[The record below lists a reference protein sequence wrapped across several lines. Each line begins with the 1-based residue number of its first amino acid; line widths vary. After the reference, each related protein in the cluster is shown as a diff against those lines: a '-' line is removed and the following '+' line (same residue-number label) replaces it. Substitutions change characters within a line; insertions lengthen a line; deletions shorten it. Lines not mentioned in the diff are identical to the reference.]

1 MNKGIR
7 RPGRKFVLLQ
17 LAGLSFFSPT
27 VSAQG
32 NAAADDDEDAL
43 QEIVVTGTRIHHDE
57 YNSPSPIQRLD
68 VDAGRQ
74 IGVTSIAELLFRSP
88 VTNGA
93 QIDQS
98 LNTNA
103 LTFNATEE
111 SPPGGVGSANIS
123 LRGLGPERT
132 LVLMNGRRLGSV
144 GVRGA
149 PAQPD
154 ISLIPFALVQ
164 RVEVLTEGVSAVYG
178 ADAVAG
184 VVNVILRD
192 DFEGLEVMA
201 SSSFPGDTGGEVG
214 QISFLSGIKSD
225 RGSFQFAAEIYD
237 RKRVVTRDREWARCL
252 RDIVQIEDGGIESV
266 CASPF
271 PDNLGITPLG
281 PVFFTEGQSDIG
293 VPNWSTFNA
302 LPPPDHPLVEDPA
315 SPARLSYID
324 LYNDQDERRASDLV
338 GEIERFSLVTTGK
351 LSVDWWAN
359 EEVYFEAFY
368 LNSQV
373 FSKATTEQ
381 IFPLVPGQIG
391 QEDANGNIIVDATGA
406 PILVDNPLNPIPA
419 DFFVPIIT
427 VDSVPQNRDVERQQS
442 RFVLGM
448 RGDIGDSTW
457 GWDAFVSY
465 DRGVGFQAQ
474 PILFEPHFLLS
485 VHNTRI
491 DADGDVT
498 CDFRGVNSAP
508 GLNIITPEPCVP
520 LDFTNPNLYIGG
532 PTGEGAFTDA
542 EAAYLVGNR
551 TNRTVVE
558 QTMINAYAT
567 GDLFDIG
574 GDRTVAAA
582 FGLEYRLDE
591 IGSQN
596 GIVGVQGLNTAESPL
611 QEGSTFGDR
620 DIFEAFAEAN
630 FPLLD
635 SLDFD
640 TALRYTDEENFGSQT
655 TWRARFAWRPVDYL
669 TLSGSAGT
677 SFRAPN
683 LREQFLAGQGGGVA
697 GTIDPCAA
705 QSIAQRVLANGDMEP
720 RTVNVTNNCALAGV
734 QMIDQDGNGFLDTS
748 LMSSSVTIP
757 TSAGG
762 NANLLAETSESY
774 TATVQFLQP
783 WTDRFDLDFAIS
795 YWNIVIEN
803 TVEESDADLVVS
815 NCYSDI
821 DFPNLSSPFCSLHTR
836 PANPNGFN
844 GSINFIDVSFIN
856 IGEQT
861 ASGIDFNTRF
871 SYSFEGP
878 GIDLLW
884 STASTLYLEQEI
896 QTFSIED
903 RDDNLGEIG
912 TPEWRFTSTLS
923 TSYRDWEFLMQNRYT
938 GDGEQDNI
946 QEYEERNFSPL
957 FSRRVAW
964 VGSVWYTDISLT
976 YGKQAYSVTAGISNL
991 LDEEPPLIA
1000 IFSGPQRNN
1009 AVTSSGYD
1017 LFGRTF
1023 FLTGKI
1029 GF

>member
-7 RPGRKFVLLQ
+7 RSGSKLL
-17 LAGLSFFSPT
+17 LLSLVALSFFAPT

-32 NAAADDDEDAL
+32 NAATDEEEEEAVT
-43 QEIVVTGTRIHHDE
+43 EIIVTGTRIRRDE
-57 YNSPSPIQRLD
+57 YTSPSPLQRLD

-93 QIDQS
+93 QIDQT

-111 SPPGGVGSANIS
+111 SPPGGVGSTNVS

-154 ISLIPFALVQ
+154 ISLIPFALVE
-164 RVEVLTEGVSAVYG
+164 RVDVLTEGVSAIYG

-184 VVNVILRD
+184 VVNVILRE
-192 DFEGLEVMA
+192 DFEGFEVMG
-201 SSSFPGDTGGEVG
+201 STSFPGDTGGEVG
-214 QISFLSGIKSD
+214 QLSFLAGLKNDS
-225 RGSFQFAAEIYD
+225 GSFQFAAEIYD
-237 RKRVVTRDREWARCL
+237 RERVVTGDREWAHCL
-252 RDIVQIEDGGIESV
+252 QDIVQIDDGRIESI
-266 CASPF
+266 CSSPF
-271 PDNLGITPLG
+271 PDNLGATPSG
-281 PVFFTEGQSDIG
+281 AFFFTEGQSDIG
-293 VPNWSTFNA
+293 VPNWSSFNA
-302 LPPPDHPLVEDPA
+302 LPPPDHPLVQDT
-315 SPARLSYID
+315 SLRYVD

-381 IFPLVPGQIG
+381 IFPFVPGQIA

-406 PILVDNPLNPIPA
+406 PILVDNPLSPMPSEI
-419 DFFVPIIT
+419 FFVPVT
-427 VDSVPQNRDVERQQS
+427 TLDSVPQHRDVERQQS
-442 RFVLGM
+442 RFLLGM
-448 RGDIGDSTW
+448 RGDLGNSTW
-457 GWDAFVSY
+457 NWDAFVSY

-491 DADGDVT
+491 DANGDVT
-498 CDFRGVNSAP
+498 CDFKPINSAP
-508 GLNIITPEPCVP
+508 GFNIITPEPCVP
-520 LDFTNPNLYIGG
+520 LDFTNSDLYIGG
-532 PTGEGAFTDA
+532 PTGEGTFTDA

-567 GDLFDIG
+567 GELFDIG

-582 FGLEYRLDE
+582 FGMEYRLDE
-591 IGSQN
+591 IDSQN
-596 GIVGVQGLNTAESPL
+596 DIVGVQGLNSAENPL

-640 TALRYTDEENFGSQT
+640 AALRYTDEENFGSEV
-655 TWRARFAWRPVDYL
+655 TWRARLAWRPLDYL
-669 TLSGSAGT
+669 TLSGSVGT
-677 SFRAPN
+677 SYRAPN

-697 GTIDPCAA
+697 GSIDPCRAR
-705 QSIAQRVLANGDMEP
+705 SIAERVLINGDMDP
-720 RTVNVTNNCALAGV
+720 RTVNLANNCALAGV
-734 QMIDQDGNGFLDTS
+734 QMIDADSNGFLDTS
-748 LMSSSVTIP
+748 LMGVSVTIP

-762 NANLLAETSESY
+762 NAELIAETSESY
-774 TATVQFLQP
+774 TATIQLIQP
-783 WTDRFDLDFAIS
+783 WTDRFGLDFAIS
-795 YWNIVIEN
+795 YWDIVIEN
-803 TVEESDADLVVS
+803 TVEESDAGLVVS

-821 DFPNLSSPFCSLHTR
+821 DFPNLSSPFCSLQSRLTD
-836 PANPNGFN
+836 PSGFS
-844 GSINFIDVSFIN
+844 GQINFIDVSFIN

-871 SYSFEGP
+871 SYSFDGP

-884 STASTLYLEQEI
+884 STASTWYLEQEI

-912 TPEWRFTSTLS
+912 SPEWRFTSTLS
-923 TSYRDWEFLMQNRYT
+923 TSFRDWEFLMQNRYI
-938 GDGEQDNI
+938 GDGEQDTV
-946 QEYEERNFSPL
+946 QEFAERNFAPL
-957 FSRRVAW
+957 MTRRVAW

-991 LDEEPPLIA
+991 LDQSPPLIA
-1000 IFSGPQRNN
+1000 YFQGPNRNS

-1017 LFGRTF
+1017 FFGRTF
-1023 FLTGKI
+1023 FMTGKI

>member
-1 MNKGIR
+1 VPATAQEDDDNDDDSVIQEIIVTGSRIR
-7 RPGRKFVLLQ
+7 R
-17 LAGLSFFSPT
+17 
-27 VSAQG
+27 
-32 NAAADDDEDAL
+32 
-43 QEIVVTGTRIHHDE
+43 DE
-57 YNSPSPIQRLD
+57 YTSPSPLQRLD

-103 LTFNATEE
+103 FTSNATEE
-111 SPPGGVGSANIS
+111 SPPGGVGSTNVS

-149 PAQPD
+149 PTQPD
-154 ISLIPFALVQ
+154 ISLIPFALVE
-164 RVEVLTEGVSAVYG
+164 RVDVLTEGVSAIYG

-184 VVNVILRD
+184 VVNVILREN
-192 DFEGLEVMA
+192 FEGFEVMA
-201 SSSFPGDTGGEVG
+201 STKFPGDTGGEVG
-214 QISFLSGIKSD
+214 QLSFLAGLKND
-225 RGSFQFAAEIYD
+225 RGSFQFAAEYFD
-237 RKRVVTRDREWARCL
+237 RSRVVTGDREWAHCL

-266 CASPF
+266 CLAGF
-271 PDNLGITPLG
+271 PDNFAITPSG
-281 PVFFTEGQSDIG
+281 QVFFTEGQSDIG
-293 VPNWSTFNA
+293 VPNWSSFNA
-302 LPPPDHPLVEDPA
+302 LPPPDHPLVQDPA
-315 SPARLSYID
+315 SPGRLRYVD

-338 GEIERFSLVTTGK
+338 GEIERFSLVTIGK

-381 IFPLVPGQIG
+381 IFPLVPGQIA

-406 PILVDNPLNPIPA
+406 PILADNPLNPMPGELFFIP
-419 DFFVPIIT
+419 VIT
-427 VDSVPQNRDVERQQS
+427 VDSVPQHRDVERQQS
-442 RFVLGM
+442 RVLLGM
-448 RGDIGDSTW
+448 RGDLGNSTW
-457 GWDAFVSY
+457 NWDAFVSY

-474 PILFEPHFLLS
+474 PILFEPHLLFS
-485 VHNTRI
+485 IHNTRI

-508 GLNIITPEPCVP
+508 GFNLITPEPCVP
-520 LDFTNPNLYIGG
+520 LDFTNPDLYIGG
-532 PTGEGAFTDA
+532 PTGEGTFTDA
-542 EAAYLVGNR
+542 ETAYLVGNR

-582 FGLEYRLDE
+582 IGVEYRLDE
-591 IGSQN
+591 IDSQN
-596 GIVGVQGLNTAESPL
+596 DIVGVQGLNAAENPL

-630 FPLLD
+630 FPLLE

-640 TALRYTDEENFGSQT
+640 AALRYTDEENFGSEV
-655 TWRARFAWRPVDYL
+655 TWRVRLAWRPVDYL

-677 SFRAPN
+677 SYRAPN
-683 LREQFLAGQGGGVA
+683 LREQFLAGQGGGVT
-697 GTIDPCAA
+697 GSLDPCNAF
-705 QSIAQRVLANGDMEP
+705 SIAQSVLTNGDMEP
-720 RTVNVTNNCALAGV
+720 RTMNLINNCALAGV
-734 QMIDQDGNGFLDTS
+734 QMIDSDGNGFLDTS
-748 LMSSSVTIP
+748 FIASNVTIP
-757 TSAGG
+757 TAAGG
-762 NANLLAETSESY
+762 NEDLQAETSESY
-774 TATVQFLQP
+774 TATVQFIQP
-783 WTDRFDLDFAIS
+783 WTDRFGLDIAIS

-803 TVEESDADLVVS
+803 TVEESDAGLVVD

-836 PANPNGFN
+836 LTGPNGFS
-844 GSINFIDVSFIN
+844 GAINFIDVSFIN

-871 SYSFEGP
+871 SYSFDGP

-884 STASTLYLEQEI
+884 STVSTLYLEQEV

-923 TSYRDWEFLMQNRYT
+923 TSFGDWEFLMQNRYT
-938 GDGEQDNI
+938 GSGQQDNP
-946 QEYEERNFSPL
+946 QEFAQRNWAPL
-957 FSRRVAW
+957 FSRQVAW

-976 YGKQAYSVTAGISNL
+976 YWKEAYSVTAGFSNL
-991 LDEEPPLIA
+991 FDEDPPLIGPLT
-1000 IFSGPQRNN
+1000 GPQRNN

-1023 FLTGKI
+1023 FLTAKI